1 MVVYLKL
8 LFVIEALG
16 NQNLDVHTEVP
27 LRGTGWFNY
36 PQSGIQMVYK
46 KPKNRF
52 LKGSMSV

>member
-36 PQSGIQMVYK
+36 PQSGIQMVYIYIVE
-46 KPKNRF
+46 NT
-52 LKGSMSV
+52 LDELW